1 LHYIA
6 YIVCEK
12 EREREIEIETTIEAQ
27 SRETIICLIRQ
38 LATTIRRK
46 RKPEVV
52 NGSREWWEW
61 WWQQVEQETSLA
73 HSGTAST
80 ELPW

>member
-1 LHYIA
+1 LLYIA

-38 LATTIRRK
+38 LATTIGRK

-52 NGSREWWEW
+52 NGSRE
-61 WWQQVEQETSLA
+61 
-73 HSGTAST
+73 
-80 ELPW
+80 